1 MHKMNNFLKF
11 LLSLIATSGF
21 LLSCGIKELE
31 KPQNENKII
40 NIPIPNETALCI
52 TAVEYPKDYNW
63 QNDDKYGTVK
73 CSIMVESEGRILARI
88 PVGHEY
94 EISSDP
100 DMHRFIANALYTDY
114 SSDTHTIIKRN
125 GEELFRYE
133 GQEMIINMAVF
144 EDEVHTLGK
153 NRKAQGFTYRI
164 NGKVLIESNGVVF
177 PYITKDGNALTFC
190 YTRINDEGETEYYCY
205 NKGQHH
211 KFFPANGVIGI
222 YDAVYHNG
230 KVNYLGAYYGGYA
243 LLIANELKKEILS
256 IQSSGKFNDAR
267 IISIRDNNL
276 YFGTSWYIP
285 YMRKNIISI
294 YENKKILRSWI
305 LDDRISKASID
316 KDNTSLDENSFYG
329 ILPKSM
335 IVFHR
340 GEEYQLPKEYRII
353 SNPPIFLHEN
363 TLYAGLSS
371 KENKYPILWTKDGTR
386 EIKIN
391 GFISSISII
400 EKDYNVEK
408 DYNESSQDTVLE

>member
-144 EDEVHTLGK
+144 EDEVHTIGK
-153 NRKAQGFTYRI
+153 NREGPGYTYRI
-164 NGKVLIESNGVVF
+164 NGKKLLEWNGNLF
-177 PYITKDGNALTFC
+177 SHISIDGNAFTFC
-190 YTRINDEGETEYYCY
+190 YSRTNETQQTTYYCY

-211 KFFPANGVIGI
+211 EFFPHKTLDILA
-222 YDAVYHNG
+222 DAGYNNG
-230 KVNYLGAYYGGYA
+230 KIVYIGTTKNQDCIVVVNGPKIEKIDAEGLVHFFG
-243 LLIANELKKEILS
+243 LS
-256 IQSSGKFNDAR
+256 IIGFQDDTIYFSGRLMGSLGGPILAFVCKNNVFIKSWETEDYVSSCSTVKN
-267 IISIRDNNL
+267 
-276 YFGTSWYIP
+276 
-285 YMRKNIISI
+285 NII
-294 YENKKILRSWI
+294 
-305 LDDRISKASID
+305 
-316 KDNTSLDENSFYG
+316 YG
-329 ILPKSM
+329 LLPNQM
-335 IVFHR
+335 VVFE
-340 GEEYQLPKEYRII
+340 GEQEYQLPQEYRNLC
-353 SNPPIFLHEN
+353 NPPIFLN
-363 TLYAGLSS
+363 KNNIYVGLSS
-371 KENKYPILWTKDGTR
+371 RKDGYPILWTKDGTR